1 MTEKKPNLK
10 RQAIKARS
18 QARYELLQLL
28 YQWQLQEDSP
38 EAVRHNRLES
48 DKRQDIDHFYFDEA
62 WHYITAHHISLS
74 ELYFAHLQRRPFS
87 SLDPIERAILW
98 IGAFELTKRPDIHPT
113 VIINEAVELAKKF
126 GADESYKFING
137 ILDKL
142 SKNLPAQTAVSP
154 PSEVA
159 DEDLLPE

>member
-1 MTEKKPNLK
+1 MTNKTSNLK

-28 YQWQLQEDSP
+28 YQWQLQDDSP
-38 EAVRHNRLES
+38 EYVRRNSFENNA
-48 DKRQDIDHFYFDEA
+48 RQDIDSFYFDEA
-62 WHYITAHHISLS
+62 WHYITAHSVKLG
-74 ELYFAHLQRRPFS
+74 ELFLPFLQRRPFS
-87 SLDPIERAILW
+87 ALDPIERAILW
-98 IGAFELTKRPDIHPT
+98 IAAFELTRRKDIHPT

-142 SKNLPAQTAVSP
+142 SKNLPEEVSTEVSVSPQSSQTA
-154 PSEVA
+154 E
-159 DEDLLPE
+159 